1 MVDLDLIEKSKSRR
15 TSTYMENVS
24 HLLIKLVEEHG
35 VCELDLEVLQVNL
48 PLAGARLAL
57 AVASSGRLS

>member
-1 MVDLDLIEKSKSRR
+1 
-15 TSTYMENVS
+15 MENVS

-48 PLAGARLAL
+48 PLAGAGLAL
-57 AVASSGRLS
+57 AVARGGRLS